1 MPTILNKTQK
11 PLRINLPGNKTLH
24 LAPKGTGQITDRA
37 AESPSI
43 RKLIEAGTVSIEG
56 ADATGR
62 IGGAD
67 SQPVHESTHGHPQ
80 PTVVMP
86 KGNR

>member
-1 MPTILNKTQK
+1 MPKILNKTPK

-24 LAPKGTGQITDRA
+24 LAPNGAGQITDKA
-37 AESPSI
+37 AESPSVL
-43 RKLIEAGTVSIEG
+43 KLIEAGTISVEG
-56 ADATGR
+56 AGGTGR
-62 IGGAD
+62 VEGSE